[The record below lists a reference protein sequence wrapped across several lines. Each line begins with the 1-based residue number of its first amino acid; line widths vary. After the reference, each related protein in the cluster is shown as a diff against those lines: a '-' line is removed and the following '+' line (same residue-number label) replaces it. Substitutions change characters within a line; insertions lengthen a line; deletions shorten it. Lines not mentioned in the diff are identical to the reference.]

1 MPSQENKPSAR
12 ELDSASPLKTHLVSS
27 DSNIVALVEKY
38 LEKIKKSSH
47 STRFPES
54 KIRSQLLILICNLIW
69 VNRKNNQ
76 WIYQGRGKPSFSH
89 TRYFHTLTHDIFVKR
104 VLNNLVAL
112 GLIEQRIGFRK
123 LTKTKLTRIRARGIL
138 KRDVTRIASPTI
150 CVRED
155 FEIIQV
161 QNGLPRLC

>member
-1 MPSQENKPSAR
+1 MRHQFFLLPRAEIYLNYAILNSKLNKYKGHEMPSQENKPSAR
-12 ELDSASPLKTHLVSS
+12 ELDSASPLKTQLVSS

-104 VLNNLVAL
+104 VLNNLVCKPPL
-112 GLIEQRIGFRK
+112 VS
-123 LTKTKLTRIRARGIL
+123 
-138 KRDVTRIASPTI
+138 DVHK
-150 CVRED
+150 
-155 FEIIQV
+155 
-161 QNGLPRLC
+161 